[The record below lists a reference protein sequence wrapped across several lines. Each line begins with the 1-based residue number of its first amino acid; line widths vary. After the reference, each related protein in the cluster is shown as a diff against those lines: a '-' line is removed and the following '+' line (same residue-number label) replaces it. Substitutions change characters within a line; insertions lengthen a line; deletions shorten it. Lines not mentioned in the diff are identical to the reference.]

1 MNKNKLH
8 LHTLALA
15 VLFAASSMA
24 SATAPQGPGTVT
36 LTNTAGNL
44 WTASIGNTPIV
55 GMFTDIFTFT
65 NPVTTGSTAYGTLV
79 NTSVSGWSNVTFTSA
94 DLNGIPLLTGAIP
107 AGPMTFN
114 VATLLSSSVTGPLI
128 LTVHGTSNGGS
139 YGGDINVLMA
149 PVPEP
154 QTYGMMLAG
163 LGILAM
169 LTRRR
174 KQ

>member
-1 MNKNKLH
+1 
-8 LHTLALA
+8 
-15 VLFAASSMA
+15 
-24 SATAPQGPGTVT
+24 
-36 LTNTAGNL
+36 
-44 WTASIGNTPIV
+44 
-55 GMFTDIFTFT
+55 
-65 NPVTTGSTAYGTLV
+65 
-79 NTSVSGWSNVTFTSA
+79 VTFTSA